1 MRLLL
6 SIVITLM
13 LIAIELS
20 YCRTA
25 SAGPCQE
32 SLSPDPIAERDGY
45 RERGGGQRCEG
56 IYTSPVAGEALEIV
70 GVTRGRLDYDLEH
83 TAPSSI
89 TLAVTSSKATP
100 VHVRA
105 VGIPEHLYY
114 EMDADMPAD
123 GVLVWPIK
131 EVVAPERIA
140 PIDIGVYA
148 FGAGSGGDPV
158 FIPVSI
164 SSGAAPT
171 PILQPLIV
179 ILRVGDLASL
189 TWRFVPRGGAAG
201 QFNPAT
207 IDDNRITL
215 TLPATVHLPGLLE
228 LRWDEASTG
237 KSHITVFALGD

>member
-1 MRLLL
+1 M
-6 SIVITLM
+6 
-13 LIAIELS
+13 
-20 YCRTA
+20 
-25 SAGPCQE
+25 GF
-32 SLSPDPIAERDGY
+32 
-45 RERGGGQRCEG
+45 
-56 IYTSPVAGEALEIV
+56 
-70 GVTRGRLDYDLEH
+70 TRGRLDYDFEQ

-89 TLAVTSSKATP
+89 TLTVTSSKTTP

-123 GVLVWPIK
+123 GALVWPIK

-148 FGAGSGGDPV
+148 FGAGPGGDPV

-171 PILQPLIV
+171 PNPQPLIV

-189 TWRFVPRGGAAG
+189 TWRFILRGGAAG

-228 LRWDEASTG
+228 FRWDEASTG
-237 KSHITVFALGD
+237 KSHITVVALGD